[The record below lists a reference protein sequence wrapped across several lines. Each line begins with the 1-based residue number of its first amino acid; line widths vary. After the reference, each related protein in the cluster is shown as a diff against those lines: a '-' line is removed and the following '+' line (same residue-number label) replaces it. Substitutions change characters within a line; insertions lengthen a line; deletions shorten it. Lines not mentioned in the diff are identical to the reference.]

1 MAYALLTESNH
12 KTLKSQAHGYYTV
25 ILHLLPYNYS
35 GYQVCPKADGCEKTC
50 LAWSGRGP
58 MSKTVAAR
66 LRRTK
71 MFFEYRSWF
80 MGLLVNDIFL
90 AQLYAKQNSMTLAVR
105 LNGTSDIPWEKIR
118 TRNSRSILDEY
129 PDVQF
134 YDYTKIPGRRVPDN
148 YALTFSLGHDNQADA
163 QRWLNRGGN
172 VAAIYDGDMP
182 DEIMGVPTINGDE
195 HDLRF
200 LDPTPRVVAL
210 KRKRTWVPAEY
221 KEAA

>member
-1 MAYALLTESNH
+1 MAYALLTEANP

-25 ILHLLPYNYS
+25 ILHLMPYNFS
-35 GYQVCPKADGCEKTC
+35 GYQVCANADGCEKTC
-50 LAWSGRGP
+50 LMWAGRGP
-58 MSKTVAAR
+58 MPNTVAAR

-71 MFFEYRSWF
+71 MFFEYRPWF

-90 AQLYAKQNSMTLAVR
+90 AQLYAKQHNLTLVVR
-105 LNGTSDIPWEKIR
+105 PNGTSDLPWEKIR
-118 TRNSRSILDEY
+118 TKNSRNIFEEY

-134 YDYTKIPGRRVPDN
+134 MDYTKIPGRKIPDN
-148 YALTFSLGHDNQADA
+148 YHLTFSLGNDNQLAA
-163 QRWLNRGGN
+163 QRWLDRGGN
-172 VAAIYDGDMP
+172 VAAIYDDEMP

>member
-1 MAYALLTESNH
+1 MAYALLTESNQ

-35 GYQVCPKADGCEKTC
+35 GHQVCPKADGCEKTC

-71 MFFEYRSWF
+71 MFFEYRPWF

-90 AQLYAKQNSMTLAVR
+90 AQLYAKQINMPLAVR

-118 TRNSRSILDEY
+118 TRNSRSILEEY

-134 YDYTKIPGRRVPDN
+134 YDYSRVTKRKTPSN
-148 YALTFSLGHDNQADA
+148 YHLTYSHVDDATTQSALTAGQ
-163 QRWLNRGGN
+163 N
-172 VAAIYDGDMP
+172 VAVIFDGTLPSEYLGYPVIDGDL
-182 DEIMGVPTINGDE
+182 

-200 LDPTPRVVAL
+200 LDPTPCVVGL

-221 KEAA
+221 REAA